1 MDFPAQLNIQKDVTC
16 PICLELLTMPL
27 SLDCGHSF
35 CQACITAKSK
45 ESGTHKGGESNCPVC
60 QCKYQFWNLRPNQ
73 PLANIVKKV
82 RENMSPQQ
90 KKLCQPHG
98 EKLVIFCKEDG
109 KAICQRCAQSV
120 EHHGHQL
127 FFMEKVIKDC
137 QVGPR
142 VKVEGQNGTS
152 SDPSLF

>member
-1 MDFPAQLNIQKDVTC
+1 MAFKLLTNIEEEVTC
-16 PICLELLTMPL
+16 PICLDLLKEPL

-45 ESGTHKGGESNCPVC
+45 ESGAHQGGESNCPVC

-90 KKLCQPHG
+90 KNLCKHHG
-98 EKLVIFCKEDG
+98 EKLLIFCKEDE
-109 KAICQRCAQSV
+109 KAICQHCAQSV
-120 EHHGHQL
+120 EHRGHQI
-127 FFMEKVIKDC
+127 FFMEKVVMEC

-142 VKVEGQNGTS
+142 VKVDGAERY
-152 SDPSLF
+152 LK